1 MTSRRHNIPSQSLT
15 LLAALLFAV
24 RATAIDIT
32 KSPDDYFH
40 NGAMAYL
47 SNNIPAALNVVTNGL
62 LQYPDDE
69 KLKKL
74 EELLKQQQNQKQK
87 QDEQK
92 SDQQKQQDQQ
102 KDQSQQSN
110 QDDQQKPQ
118 DKQDQQ
124 KSDEQ
129 KQKEEQDKQKQG
141 QQPKPD
147 EQKNSGEQQQAA
159 ASDQKPEQMT
169 PEQAMRVLDTTK
181 GDEKVL
187 PVQMAKPPQT
197 DKKLKDW

>member
-1 MTSRRHNIPSQSLT
+1 MTSRPHRSNRLFVPLLGLI
-15 LLAALLFAV
+15 LLAL
-24 RATAIDIT
+24 RADAIDIT
-32 KSPDDYFH
+32 KSADDYFH

-47 SNNIPAALNVVTNGL
+47 SNNIPVALNVVTNGL
-62 LQYPDDE
+62 EQYPDDE

-74 EELLKQQQNQKQK
+74 EALLKQQQQQQNQKQD
-87 QDEQK
+87 QQK
-92 SDQQKQQDQQ
+92 SDQQKQQQQQ
-102 KDQSQQSN
+102 KDQSQQSK
-110 QDDQQKPQ
+110 QDDK
-118 DKQDQQ
+118 Q

-129 KQKEEQDKQKQG
+129 KQKEEQDKQKQA

-147 EQKNSGEQQQAA
+147 EKKDSGGQQQAA
-159 ASDQKPEQMT
+159 ASAQKPEQMT

-187 PVQMAKPPQT
+187 PVQMQKPPQT